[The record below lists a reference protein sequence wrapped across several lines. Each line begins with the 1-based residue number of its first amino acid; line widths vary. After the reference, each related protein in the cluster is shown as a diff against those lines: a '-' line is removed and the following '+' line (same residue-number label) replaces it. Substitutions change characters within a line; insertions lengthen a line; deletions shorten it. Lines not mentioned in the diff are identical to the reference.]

1 MKKHLSV
8 LLVAALLLPLL
19 AGCGSIPDAVSEA
32 PATQDFTDSLGR
44 TVTLPAKIERIAITG
59 PLSQIYILP
68 LAGDMLVGVSNAHAA
83 EEAKYLP
90 AYIFEK
96 TEIGQLYGGKSEMDL
111 EALLTAAPDVV
122 IDIGESKDTMAAD
135 LDNLTQ
141 QTGIP
146 FLHVDATVA
155 TAPETYRTLGK
166 LLDREAQGER
176 LAGWCETTYDAMVS
190 MMAQVDADNARKSIV
205 YCLGDA
211 GVNVIAESSFHAET
225 INMLADNLA
234 VLEDVVA
241 HGAGNEVD
249 LEQMMVWDPEVLIF
263 APDSIYATVST
274 LSGWQG
280 LSAIENGTYYKTPY
294 GPYGWLSSP
303 PAVQQYLGM
312 LWLGA
317 LLYPDYV
324 NYDLQEAVTEYYD
337 IFYSCHLTDE
347 MYQAL
352 MEGAMP

>member
-1 MKKHLSV
+1 
-8 LLVAALLLPLL
+8 
-19 AGCGSIPDAVSEA
+19 
-32 PATQDFTDSLGR
+32 
-44 TVTLPAKIERIAITG
+44 
-59 PLSQIYILP
+59 
-68 LAGDMLVGVSNAHAA
+68 
-83 EEAKYLP
+83 
-90 AYIFEK
+90 
-96 TEIGQLYGGKSEMDL
+96 
-111 EALLTAAPDVV
+111 
-122 IDIGESKDTMAAD
+122 
-135 LDNLTQ
+135 
-141 QTGIP
+141 
-146 FLHVDATVA
+146 
-155 TAPETYRTLGK
+155 
-166 LLDREAQGER
+166 
-176 LAGWCETTYDAMVS
+176 
-190 MMAQVDADNARKSIV
+190 
-205 YCLGDA
+205 
-211 GVNVIAESSFHAET
+211 
-225 INMLADNLA
+225 MLADNLA

-249 LEQMMVWDPEVLIF
+249 LEQMMVWDPEILIF